1 MALYIN
7 SNISSMIS
15 QRYLTKNTEGLST
28 SLERLSSGSK
38 INHAGDD
45 AAGLALSESL
55 QSQVRGTDQAI
66 DNIQDGIN
74 MLQIAEGGL
83 EIITDNL
90 QRIRELC
97 IQAANE
103 IYDENSK
110 QAILN
115 EIDQRL
121 KIINTTAATTNFNGK
136 KLLDGSVASLFVQI
150 GPNGDVASTDP
161 NVPTKYLNAID
172 VAPALTEATSDAL
185 GIDMQITAL
194 GKAQAAGGNFIDAT
208 TWTTQNV
215 RDYINSLDEAL
226 TKIAND
232 RSVMG
237 AFMNAMDSA
246 AANLTSTNI
255 SLESARSSIQDSDV
269 ATLSADMVR
278 YQILQQTSTSVLA
291 QANQMPA
298 LALTLL
304 GS

>member
-1 MALYIN
+1 MSIVVNTNIQSLIGQN
-7 SNISSMIS
+7 SLN
-15 QRYLTKNTEGLST
+15 KNTNALNLT
-28 SLERLSSGSK
+28 MERLSTGLR
-38 INHAGDD
+38 INSAKDD
-45 AAGLALSESL
+45 AAGLGVVSL
-55 QSQVRGTDQAI
+55 MTTQINGNNQAI
-66 DNIQDGIN
+66 QNIQDATNLI
-74 MLQIAEGGL
+74 QTAEGGL

-194 GKAQAAGGNFIDAT
+194 GKAQAGGNFIDAN

>member
-1 MALYIN
+1 MSIVVNTNIQSLIGQN
-7 SNISSMIS
+7 SLN
-15 QRYLTKNTEGLST
+15 KNTNALNLT
-28 SLERLSSGSK
+28 MERLSTGLR
-38 INHAGDD
+38 INSAKDD
-45 AAGLALSESL
+45 TAGLGVVSL
-55 QSQVRGTDQAI
+55 MTTQINGNNQAI
-66 DNIQDGIN
+66 ENIQDATNLI
-74 MLQIAEGGL
+74 QTAEGGL
-83 EIITDNL
+83 EIITENL

-121 KIINTTAATTNFNGK
+121 KIIDTTAATTNFNGK
-136 KLLDGSVASLFVQI
+136 KLLDGSVPSLFVQI

-161 NVPTKYLNAID
+161 AVPTKYLNAID
-172 VAPALTEATSDAL
+172 VAPALTEATSEAL

-194 GKAQAAGGNFIDAT
+194 GKAQAGGNFIDAN

>member
-1 MALYIN
+1 MSIVVNTNIQSLIGQN
-7 SNISSMIS
+7 S
-15 QRYLTKNTEGLST
+15 LTKST
-28 SLERLSSGSK
+28 NMLNQTLERLSTGLK
-38 INHAGDD
+38 INSSKDD
-45 AAGLALSESL
+45 AAGLGVVSL
-55 QSQVRGTDQAI
+55 MTTQINGNAQAI
-66 DNIQDGIN
+66 ENIQDATNLI
-74 MLQIAEGGL
+74 QTAEGGL
-83 EIITDNL
+83 EIITENL

-121 KIINTTAATTNFNGK
+121 KIIDTTAATTNFNGK
-136 KLLDGSVASLFVQI
+136 KLLDGSINSLFVQI
-150 GPNGDVASTDP
+150 GPNGDTVDADP
-161 NVPTKYLNAID
+161 LLNAID
-172 VAPALTEATSDAL
+172 VAPSLTQASSESL
-185 GIDMQITAL
+185 GIDLKVTAL
-194 GKAQAAGGNFIDAT
+194 GSAGGDAIDAT
-208 TWTTQNV
+208 TWTTQQV
-215 RDYINSLDEAL
+215 RDYINKLDAAL
-226 TKIAND
+226 TQISND

-246 AANLTSTNI
+246 AQNLTSTNI
-255 SLESARSSIQDSDV
+255 SLESARSAIQDADV
-269 ATLSADMVR
+269 ASLSADMVR

>member
-1 MALYIN
+1 MSIVVNTNIQSLIGQN
-7 SNISSMIS
+7 S
-15 QRYLTKNTEGLST
+15 LTKNTNALNLT
-28 SLERLSSGSK
+28 MERLSTGLR
-38 INHAGDD
+38 INSAKDD
-45 AAGLALSESL
+45 AAGLGVVSL
-55 QSQVRGTDQAI
+55 MTTQINGNTQAI
-66 DNIQDGIN
+66 ENIQDATNLI
-74 MLQIAEGGL
+74 QTAEGGL
-83 EIITDNL
+83 EIITENL

-115 EIDQRL
+115 EINQRL
-121 KIINTTAATTNFNGK
+121 KIIDTTAQTTNFNGK

-161 NVPTKYLNAID
+161 TVPTKYLNAID

-194 GKAQAAGGNFIDAT
+194 GKAQAGGAAIDANV
-208 TWTTQNV
+208 WTTQDV
-215 RDYINSLDEAL
+215 RDYINLLDTAL

-246 AANLTSTNI
+246 AANLTSTNV

-269 ATLSADMVR
+269 ASLSADMVR

>member
-1 MALYIN
+1 MSIVVNTNIQSLIGQN
-7 SNISSMIS
+7 S
-15 QRYLTKNTEGLST
+15 LTKNTNALNVT
-28 SLERLSSGSK
+28 MERLSTGLR
-38 INHAGDD
+38 INSAKDD
-45 AAGLALSESL
+45 AAGLGVVSL
-55 QSQVRGTDQAI
+55 MTTQINGNTQAI
-66 DNIQDGIN
+66 ENIQDATNLI
-74 MLQIAEGGL
+74 QTAEGGL
-83 EIITDNL
+83 EIITENL

-103 IYDENSK
+103 IYDENSR

-121 KIINTTAATTNFNGK
+121 KIVDTTAATTNFNGK
-136 KLLDGSVASLFVQI
+136 KLLDGSVNSLFVQI

-161 NVPTKYLNAID
+161 DVPTKYLNAID
-172 VAPALTEATSDAL
+172 VAPSLTEATSEAL

-194 GKAQAAGGNFIDAT
+194 GQAQAGGAAIDANS
-208 TWTTQNV
+208 WTTQDI
-215 RDYINSLDEAL
+215 RDYINLLDTAL

-237 AFMNAMDSA
+237 AYMNAMDSA

>member
-1 MALYIN
+1 MSIVVNTNIQSLIGQN
-7 SNISSMIS
+7 SLN
-15 QRYLTKNTEGLST
+15 KNTNALNLT
-28 SLERLSSGSK
+28 MERLSTGLR
-38 INHAGDD
+38 INSAKDD
-45 AAGLALSESL
+45 AAGLGVVSL
-55 QSQVRGTDQAI
+55 MTTQINGNNQAI
-66 DNIQDGIN
+66 QNIQDATNLI
-74 MLQIAEGGL
+74 QTAEGGL

-194 GKAQAAGGNFIDAT
+194 GKAQAAGGNFIDAN